1 MKVKLKE
8 IDSYTQQVTVSVPWE
23 DLESAFEAHIRRFS
37 KKVRMPGFRKGKVPQ
52 KVVIQNFGPEL
63 EAEFAQDSIEIH
75 YAEALQEHKIV
86 PVNRAKI
93 EDLQFSE
100 GSSLNFKAT
109 VEVEPAIKLPKYNR
123 KMKVKKNVYVPDNT
137 DVDAYIEEV
146 RRQFAEVRTIEEG
159 SSDGHLLL
167 VDMQEMDS
175 SGVPIIGKKVE
186 DRYIKVGDGVFG
198 GTNLSRLTGLKVGD
212 TTIVEAETTKEGG
225 LTKYELTIKNVQE
238 EVFPEM
244 NEEFIKKI
252 DSEATDETSFRENVM
267 KRIQERLDRDAE
279 GQLNEA
285 IIDYFLQSTDLEPPP
300 SMVDNY
306 IEHSIEQAKSNNGET
321 FDEDKY
327 RNEARPSVVRS
338 IKWILIRKAL
348 IKGEQLWIPDE
359 EVDEHIDKI
368 LESTEDE
375 KGQIRRY
382 YKKSSNKEKLRDDL
396 LDRSLFQKLKEYAK
410 ISEVTISTSDL
421 RKQHELSTEGA

>member
-1 MKVKLKE
+1 MNVKLKE
-8 IDSYTQQVTVSVPWE
+8 INSYTRQITVSVTWE
-23 DLESAFEAHIRRFS
+23 DLESAFEAHIRRFT

-93 EDLQFSE
+93 EDLKFSE
-100 GSSLNFKAT
+100 GNSLNFKAM
-109 VEVEPAIKLPKYNR
+109 VEVEPSIKLPKYNR
-123 KMKVKKNVYVPDNT
+123 KIKVKKNVYVPDNT

-225 LTKYELTIKNVQE
+225 LTMYELTIKNVQE

-252 DSEATDETSFRENVM
+252 DSEATDETSFRENVI
-267 KRIQERLDRDAE
+267 KKIQERLDRDAE

-338 IKWILIRKAL
+338 IKWVLIRKAL
-348 IKGEQLWIPDE
+348 IKSEELRIPDE
-359 EVDEHIDKI
+359 EVDEHIEKI
-368 LESTEDE
+368 LESTENE
-375 KGQIRRY
+375 KGKIRRY
-382 YKKSSNKEKLRDDL
+382 YKKPSNKERLREDL

>member
-1 MKVKLKE
+1 MNVKLKE
-8 IDSYTQQVTVSVPWE
+8 IDSYTRQVTVSVPWE

-52 KVVIQNFGPEL
+52 KVVIQNFGSEL

-75 YAEALQEHKIV
+75 YAEVLQEHKIV

-109 VEVEPAIKLPKYNR
+109 VEVEPSVKLPKYNR
-123 KMKVKKNVYVPDNT
+123 KIKVKKNVYVPDNT

-159 SSDGHLLL
+159 SNDGHLLL
-167 VDMQEMDS
+167 VDMQELDS

-186 DRYIKVGDGVFG
+186 DRYIKVGDGIFG

-212 TTIVEAETTKEGG
+212 TTIVEAETAKEGG
-225 LTKYELTIKNVQE
+225 LTKYQLTIKNVQE
-238 EVFPEM
+238 EIFPEM

-252 DSEATDETSFRENVM
+252 DSEAADETSFRENVM

-306 IEHSIEQAKSNNGET
+306 IEHSLEQAKSNNGEA

-338 IKWILIRKAL
+338 IKWVLIRKAL
-348 IKGEQLWIPDE
+348 VKGEQLSIPDE

-382 YKKSSNKEKLRDDL
+382 YKKSSNKEKLREDL

>member
-1 MKVKLKE
+1 MNVKLKE
-8 IDSYTQQVTVSVPWE
+8 INSYTRQITVSVTWE
-23 DLESAFEAHIRRFS
+23 DLESAFEAHIRRFT

-225 LTKYELTIKNVQE
+225 LTRYELTIKNVQE

-252 DSEATDETSFRENVM
+252 DSEATNETSFRENVM

-300 SMVDNY
+300 SMVDHY

-338 IKWILIRKAL
+338 IKWVLIRKAL

-359 EVDEHIDKI
+359 ELDEHINKI

>member
-1 MKVKLKE
+1 MNVKLKE
-8 IDSYTQQVTVSVPWE
+8 IDSYTRQVTVSVPWE

-198 GTNLSRLTGLKVGD
+198 GTNLSRLSGLKVGD
-212 TTIVEAETTKEGG
+212 TTFVEAETTKEGG

>member
-198 GTNLSRLTGLKVGD
+198 GTNLSRLSGLKVGD
-212 TTIVEAETTKEGG
+212 TTFVEAETTKEGG

>member
-1 MKVKLKE
+1 MNVKLKE
-8 IDSYTQQVTVSVPWE
+8 IDSYTRQVTVSVPWE

-123 KMKVKKNVYVPDNT
+123 KMKVKKNIYVPDNT

-267 KRIQERLDRDAE
+267 ERIQERLDRDAE

>member
-1 MKVKLKE
+1 MNVKLKE
-8 IDSYTQQVTVSVPWE
+8 IDSYTRQVTVSVPWE

-267 KRIQERLDRDAE
+267 ERIQERLDRDAE

-300 SMVDNY
+300 SMVDHY

>member
-1 MKVKLKE
+1 MNVKLKE
-8 IDSYTQQVTVSVPWE
+8 INSYTRQVTVSVPWE
-23 DLESAFEAHIRRFS
+23 DLESAFEAHMRRFS

-75 YAEALQEHKIV
+75 YAEVLQEHKIV

-159 SSDGHLLL
+159 SIDGHLLL

-252 DSEATDETSFRENVM
+252 DSEATGETSFRENVI

-338 IKWILIRKAL
+338 IKWYLIRKAL
-348 IKGEQLWIPDE
+348 VINEQLSISDE

-375 KGQIRRY
+375 KGKIRRY
-382 YKKSSNKEKLRDDL
+382 YKKSSNKERLREDL

>member
-1 MKVKLKE
+1 MNVKLKE
-8 IDSYTQQVTVSVPWE
+8 INSYTRQITVSVTWE
-23 DLESAFEAHIRRFS
+23 DLESAFEAHIRRIT

-93 EDLQFSE
+93 EDLKFSE
-100 GSSLNFKAT
+100 GNSLNFKAM
-109 VEVEPAIKLPKYNR
+109 VEVEPSIKLPKYNR

-167 VDMQEMDS
+167 VDMQEMGS
-175 SGVPIIGKKVE
+175 SGVPIIGKKEE

-225 LTKYELTIKNVQE
+225 LTMYELTIKNVQE

-252 DSEATDETSFRENVM
+252 DSEATDETSFRENVI
-267 KRIQERLDRDAE
+267 KKIQERLDRDAE

-338 IKWILIRKAL
+338 IKWVLIRKAL
-348 IKGEQLWIPDE
+348 IKGEQLRIPDE

-375 KGQIRRY
+375 KGKIRRY
-382 YKKSSNKEKLRDDL
+382 YKKSSNKEKLKDDL

-410 ISEVTISTSDL
+410 VSEVTISTSDL

>member
-1 MKVKLKE
+1 MNVKLKE
-8 IDSYTQQVTVSVPWE
+8 INSYTRQITISVTWE
-23 DLESAFEAHIRRFS
+23 NLESAFEAHIRRFT

-93 EDLQFSE
+93 EDLKFSE
-100 GSSLNFKAT
+100 GNSLNFKAM
-109 VEVEPAIKLPKYNR
+109 VEVEPSIKLPKYNR
-123 KMKVKKNVYVPDNT
+123 KMKVKKNVYVPDHT

-225 LTKYELTIKNVQE
+225 LTMYELTIKNVQE

-252 DSEATDETSFRENVM
+252 DSEATDETSFRENVI
-267 KRIQERLDRDAE
+267 KKIQERLDRDAE

-338 IKWILIRKAL
+338 IKWVLIRKAL
-348 IKGEQLWIPDE
+348 IKSEELRIPVE
-359 EVDEHIDKI
+359 EVYEHIEKI

-375 KGQIRRY
+375 KGKIRRY
-382 YKKSSNKEKLRDDL
+382 YKKSSNKERLREDL

-410 ISEVTISTSDL
+410 INEVTISTSDL

>member
-123 KMKVKKNVYVPDNT
+123 KMKVKKNIYVPDNT

-396 LDRSLFQKLKEYAK
+396 LDRSLF
-410 ISEVTISTSDL
+410 
-421 RKQHELSTEGA
+421 

>member
-1 MKVKLKE
+1 MNVKLKE
-8 IDSYTQQVTVSVPWE
+8 IDSYTRQVTVSVPWE

-146 RRQFAEVRTIEEG
+146 RRQFSEVRTIEEG

-225 LTKYELTIKNVQE
+225 LTRYELTIKNVQE

-252 DSEATDETSFRENVM
+252 DSEATNETSFRENVM

-300 SMVDNY
+300 SMVDHY

-338 IKWILIRKAL
+338 IKWVLIRKAL

-359 EVDEHIDKI
+359 ELDEHINKI

>member
-1 MKVKLKE
+1 MNVKLKE
-8 IDSYTQQVTVSVPWE
+8 INSYTRQITVSVTWE
-23 DLESAFEAHIRRFS
+23 DLESAFEAHIRRFT

-93 EDLQFSE
+93 EDLKFSE
-100 GSSLNFKAT
+100 GNSLNFKAM
-109 VEVEPAIKLPKYNR
+109 VEVEPSIKLPKYNR

-212 TTIVEAETTKEGG
+212 TTIVEAETTKEGD
-225 LTKYELTIKNVQE
+225 LTMYELTIKNVQE

-252 DSEATDETSFRENVM
+252 DSEATDETSFRENVI
-267 KRIQERLDRDAE
+267 KKIQERLDRDAE

-338 IKWILIRKAL
+338 IKWVLIRKAL

-375 KGQIRRY
+375 KGKIRRY
-382 YKKSSNKEKLRDDL
+382 YKKSSNKERLREDL

>member
-1 MKVKLKE
+1 MNVKLKE
-8 IDSYTQQVTVSVPWE
+8 IDSYTRQVTVSVPWE

-146 RRQFAEVRTIEEG
+146 RRQFSEVRTIEEG

-225 LTKYELTIKNVQE
+225 LTRYELTIKNVQE

-252 DSEATDETSFRENVM
+252 DSEATNETSFRENVM

-300 SMVDNY
+300 SMVDHY

-338 IKWILIRKAL
+338 IKWVLIRKAL

-359 EVDEHIDKI
+359 ELDENINKI

>member
-75 YAEALQEHKIV
+75 YAEALQEHKIT

-123 KMKVKKNVYVPDNT
+123 KMKVKKNIYVPDNT

-300 SMVDNY
+300 SMVDHY